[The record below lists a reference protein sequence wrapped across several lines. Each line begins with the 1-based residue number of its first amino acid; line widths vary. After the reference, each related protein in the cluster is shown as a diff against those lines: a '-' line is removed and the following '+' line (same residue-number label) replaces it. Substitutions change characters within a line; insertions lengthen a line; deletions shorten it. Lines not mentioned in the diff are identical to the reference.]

1 MGNKYDS
8 EGHKRKS
15 AFKKYNDVTLCLF
28 HIYVSRGDVS
38 IILKF
43 LNTDYKI
50 VAPWA
55 SACLRKTL

>member
-1 MGNKYDS
+1 M
-8 EGHKRKS
+8 EETV
-15 AFKKYNDVTLCLF
+15 NDVTLRLF

-38 IILKF
+38 IILKS

-55 SACLRKTL
+55 SAWLRKLYNRYS